1 VTRLLVVA
9 RNDQFPTLNHSLPPR
24 DPPPATR
31 GNLAPSPLGRAA
43 PSFDATASRWI
54 VPPPGMTPG
63 SGAPA
68 EQGHTQ
74 AAHKRPPVTPLPAGG
89 RPPRPIVDAISEA
102 LTVALGLTVFG
113 LIAGVFWILA

>member
-1 VTRLLVVA
+1 MTRLIVVA
-9 RNDQFPTLNHSLPPR
+9 RNDQFPSLNHSLPPR

-31 GNLAPSPLGRAA
+31 GNLAPSPIGKVA
-43 PSFDATASRWI
+43 PLFDATDDRWI

-63 SGAPA
+63 SGAA
-68 EQGHTQ
+68 ADLRHTQ
-74 AAHKRPPVTPLPAGG
+74 AAHTRSSDTPLPAEE
-89 RPPRPIVDAISEA
+89 RAPHPVVEA

>member
-1 VTRLLVVA
+1 MTRLIVVA

-43 PSFDATASRWI
+43 PSFDATDDRWI
-54 VPPPGMTPG
+54 VPPPGMKPG
-63 SGAPA
+63 SGASA

-74 AAHKRPPVTPLPAGG
+74 AAHTRSSVNPLTAEERAPHPV
-89 RPPRPIVDAISEA
+89 VEA

-113 LIAGVFWILA
+113 LLAGLLAGVLMVLA